1 MDLREDLAPLR
12 RRGAALTL
20 IVLAALGL
28 LHFRLAMLQILE
40 GAKWRA
46 QAENNRVRRVPVEAA
61 RGRIYDRRGAVLA
74 ENVATWQL
82 LLFPDEVQDVDRTL
96 LFLARAGVGDIGTL
110 RERLSAPRWGPLAP
124 IVVGEDLSWDLVA
137 RLRAHQSDHPELS
150 VLAGFRRFYPFGRLT
165 AHAVGYLRLPTV
177 AELEANPSL
186 QPTSLVG
193 AIGVE
198 GQRQATLA
206 GRDGERWVI
215 SSAIGQQLGVVRELA
230 SEPGRDL
237 TLTLDIQLQA
247 AAAEALGDA
256 SGAVVVLDPRTGAVR
271 ALYSAPSF
279 DANRFVGRLS
289 SADWAALRD
298 DPQRPLQDRCTQG
311 VYPPGSTIKPFM
323 AMAGLAEGV
332 IGPGWGV
339 NCTGSVVLFGHPFRC
354 WQRGGHGVVGLERSL
369 EVSCDVFY
377 YLLGQRL
384 GIDAIASWLN
394 RFGFGRATGIG
405 IGSEASGLVGTPEWS
420 SRVRGQPWY
429 PGTTVS
435 VSIGQGPVDVTP
447 LQLARAYAALA
458 NGGRLVRP
466 HLVADSD
473 ADRGD
478 DLHLDPDSLAR
489 VDRGLTAAV
498 HGSEGT
504 ARRLAAL
511 PVAGKTG
518 TAQVVAL
525 QEGVTVDE
533 MEARFRHHAW
543 FVGWAPLDHPRWL
556 VAVLVEHGGGGGGVA
571 APVAAK
577 IVAAA
582 LAGEADDARVDDAA
596 PVESE
601 HGTPN

>member
-12 RRGAALTL
+12 RRGAALAL

-28 LHFRLAMLQILE
+28 LHGRLAMLQIVQ
-40 GAKWRA
+40 GARWRA

-82 LLFPDEVQDVDRTL
+82 LLFPDEVQNVDETL
-96 LFLARAGVGDIGTL
+96 LFLARAGVGDVQTL

-124 IVVGEDLSWDLVA
+124 IVIGEDLSWDLVA

-150 VLAGFRRFYPFGRLT
+150 VLSGFRRFYPFGRLT

-177 AELEANPSL
+177 AELESNPSL

-198 GQRQATLA
+198 EQRQALLA
-206 GRDGERWVI
+206 GTDGERWVV
-215 SSAIGQQLGVVRELA
+215 SSAIGQQLGVVRELG
-230 SEPGRDL
+230 SKPGRDL

-247 AAAEALGDA
+247 AVAHALGDA

-298 DPQRPLQDRCTQG
+298 DPLRPLQDRCTQG

-323 AMAGLAEGV
+323 ALAGLGEGV

-339 NCTGSVVLFGHPFRC
+339 SCTGSVVLFGHPFRC
-354 WQRGGHGVVGLERSL
+354 WQRGGHGGVGLERSL

-394 RFGFGRATGIG
+394 RFGFGHATGIG
-405 IGSEASGLVGTPEWS
+405 IGTEASGLVGTPEWS
-420 SRVRGQPWY
+420 RRERHQPWY

-435 VSIGQGPVDVTP
+435 VSIGQGPLVATT

-473 ADRGD
+473 TDRGE
-478 DLHLDPDSLAR
+478 DLHLDPESLAR
-489 VDRGLTAAV
+489 VVRGLTAAV

-504 ARRLAAL
+504 AHRLAEL
-511 PVAGKTG
+511 PIAGKTG

-525 QEGVTVDE
+525 QEGVRVDE
-533 MEARFRHHAW
+533 MDERFRHHAW
-543 FVGWAPLDHPRWL
+543 FVGWAPLDDPRWV

-571 APVAAK
+571 APVAGR

-582 LAGEADDARVDDAA
+582 LAGEAVDTRAGTEA